1 MVWYSLSNNSVAFV
15 GDKFFPI
22 LVESIY
28 LHGFLMVLVIN
39 CCIGLI
45 FVAFMKETKGKSL
58 DSIDSTDENNL
69 SIHKDTNKDKY

>member
-1 MVWYSLSNNSVAFV
+1 
-15 GDKFFPI
+15 
-22 LVESIY
+22 
-28 LHGFLMVLVIN
+28 MVLVIN